1 VTISSFGRSKA
12 IRFRSL
18 LRLIQEHLR
27 ALRRGYKHWRLPYDW
42 PQQHSPIGSFPSG
55 QNFLLKYFKEHKEGP
70 GIWKWNH
77 YFEIYERHFGRFR
90 GQEVHLLEIGV
101 YSGGS
106 LGMWREY
113 FGPRCKVYGVD
124 IEPSC
129 KAYEGESVRVFIGD
143 QADRN
148 LWQRVKQEVP
158 VLDIVIDD
166 GGHLAEQQIVTLE
179 ELLPHLR
186 AGGVYL
192 CEDVFMV
199 FNEFSSYVHGLAQN
213 LNALDLEQN
222 VDDNER
228 RLVCKVNSL
237 QSAIGSIHLY
247 PFVTLIERSVESV
260 SEFVNP
266 KRGTQWEP
274 FLK

>member
-1 VTISSFGRSKA
+1 
-12 IRFRSL
+12 L
-18 LRLIQEHLR
+18 
-27 ALRRGYKHWRLPYDW
+27 
-42 PQQHSPIGSFPSG
+42 
-55 QNFLLKYFKEHKEGP
+55 LLKYFNEHKDGP
-70 GIWKWNH
+70 GIWKFNH

-90 GQEVHLLEIGV
+90 GKEVHVLEIGIF
-101 YSGGS
+101 SGGS

-129 KAYEGESVRVFIGD
+129 KAYESESVRVFIGD
-143 QADRN
+143 QVDRKF
-148 LWQRVKQEVP
+148 WRRVKEDVP

-166 GGHLAEQQIVTLE
+166 GGHLTEQQIVTLE

-192 CEDVFMV
+192 CEDVV
-199 FNEFSSYVHGLAQN
+199 RAPNEFSSYVHGLAQN
-213 LNALDLEQN
+213 LNTFDAEHN
-222 VDDNER
+222 FDDNER
-228 RLVCKVNSL
+228 RQVCKTGPL

-247 PFVTLIERSVESV
+247 PFVALIERSVEPISELV
-260 SEFVNP
+260 SP
-266 KRGTQWEP
+266 KRGSQWEP